1 MNRWLFVALMALA
14 AGGTLYY
21 SERHKIPNRVGP
33 EAVLTAAAEAQREAS
48 HPVAQVVRLSDQE
61 EIEIGNA
68 MARRY
73 INSFGANDPA
83 NASMEKYVNAVG
95 RQVAARAH
103 RKLDYKFHY
112 IPDADLINA
121 FALPGGHIFIGQGL
135 IALMDTE
142 DELAGVLGHEVEHVD
157 HYHCNE
163 RVALQA
169 RLRDIPFG
177 ELIALPV
184 ELFQAGYSKDQEMEA
199 DRDGTALAVM
209 AGYSAQGALHMFQT
223 FERLD
228 REYVQKAESPQEELS
243 QVAIDTITG
252 YFRSHPLPQER
263 ERQIQELIASE
274 KWPSRKER
282 PLKLHLEAARQ
293 GGRESPMNL
302 LISNSRVAVPQGG

>member
-1 MNRWLFVALMALA
+1 MKRWLFVIVMALA
-14 AGGTLYY
+14 AGGALYY
-21 SERHKIPNRVGP
+21 SERHKVPNRVGP
-33 EAVLTAAAEAQREAS
+33 EAVLTAAAEAQREVS
-48 HPVAQVVRLSDQE
+48 RPVATIVRLSDQE
-61 EIEIGNA
+61 EIEIGNS
-68 MARRY
+68 MASRY
-73 INSFGANDPA
+73 EIALGANNPA
-83 NASMEKYVNAVG
+83 DAAIEKYVNAVG

-112 IPDADLINA
+112 IPSADFINA
-121 FALPGGHIFIGQGL
+121 FALPGGHIFIGKGL
-135 IALMDTE
+135 IDHMDTE
-142 DELAGVLGHEVEHVD
+142 DQLAGVLGHEVEHVD

-169 RLRDIPFG
+169 RLRNIPLG

-184 ELFQAGYSKDQEMEA
+184 ELFQAGYSKEQEMEA

-209 AGYSAQGALHMFQT
+209 AGYSAQGTLRLFQT

-243 QVAIDTITG
+243 QVAIETIEG

-282 PLKLHLEAARQ
+282 PLKFSSHPEPAKAASLYPEAARY
-293 GGRESPMNL
+293 GRAAEGTL
-302 LISNSRVAVPQGG
+302 